1 MFPSGAPRRSARV
14 PHGCL
19 DQSGWLER
27 DMALKQLQL
36 FVRGRVQGVYFRAS
50 TQREAKRLG
59 LSGWVRNRSDGSVE
73 ILAEGEEGSIRE
85 LYGWAQKGPSA
96 ARVERV
102 DTRWRGF
109 SGDFPDFRI
118 VD

>member
-1 MFPSGAPRRSARV
+1 
-14 PHGCL
+14 
-19 DQSGWLER
+19 
-27 DMALKQLQL
+27 MALKQLQL
-36 FVRGRVQGVYFRAS
+36 TVHGRVQGVYFRAS

-59 LSGWVRNRSDGSVE
+59 LGGWVRNRPDGAIE
-73 ILAEGEEGSIRE
+73 ILAEGEETSIRE

-102 DTRWRGF
+102 DTRWRSFTGEYA
-109 SGDFPDFRI
+109 DFRI